1 MLTGALLLSSGWLLA
16 AASGAGTEPDPL
28 DQAAVDYIHLV
39 LAVGRHDGNY
49 VDAYYGPPAWKEDA
63 GRGMPIPPEEL
74 LKRAR
79 LLLQRLRTLPPSDR
93 REFLEKQSVAV
104 ETFLRRLL
112 GESMSLAQEATLLY
126 DLEPARHPIAEFEAA
141 RARLE
146 ALLPGDGDLGAR
158 VQAFR
163 KRFVIPK
170 DRLAAVV
177 ERCLDETRRRTGAQV
192 RLPEG
197 EAFRAA
203 FVTGKPWNAYNWYQG
218 GFQSLIEVNTD
229 LPIELHPHLITIAH
243 EGYPGHHTYNA
254 LLEDRLVRGR
264 GWPEYEIYP
273 LYSPQSLLAEGTAN
287 LAASIVFTPDA
298 EWRFVA
304 EAMAPLAGIRDADF
318 ARYREVIQA
327 LEPLRHVRGEA
338 ARLLL
343 DDGRPAEEVAAFLV
357 RHWLVS
363 EDRARK
369 SIEFIRTYR
378 SYVFNYT
385 VGEDLARRYV
395 GAGSERTERFFA
407 LLQRPATPSGLLREI
422 ETRGGG

>member
-1 MLTGALLLSSGWLLA
+1 VRTTGAPTDT
-16 AASGAGTEPDPL
+16 GAGPDPL
-28 DQAAVDYIHLV
+28 DRAAIDYVHLV

-49 VDAYYGPPAWKEDA
+49 VDAFYGPPAWKEDA
-63 GRGMPIPPEEL
+63 ARGVPIPPEDL
-74 LKRAR
+74 LGRAR
-79 LLLQRLRTLPPSDR
+79 LLLDRLRALPASER
-93 REFLEKQSVAV
+93 REYLEKQVVAV
-104 ETFLRRLL
+104 ETFSRRLL

-126 DLEPARHPIAEFEAA
+126 DLEPARHPVAEFESA

-146 ALLPGDGDLGAR
+146 LLLPGDGDLGAR

-163 KRFVIPK
+163 ERFVIPK
-170 DRLAAVV
+170 DRLGAVLD
-177 ERCLDETRRRTGAQV
+177 RCLDETRRRTGAQV
-192 RLPEG
+192 RLPVG

-218 GFQSLIEVNTD
+218 GFHSLIEVNTD

-287 LAASIVFTPDA
+287 LATSIAFTPEE

-304 EAMAPLAGIRDADF
+304 ETMAPLAGIRDADF
-318 ARYREVIQA
+318 ARYREVVLA

-343 DDGRPAEEVAAFLV
+343 DDGRPAAEVSAFLV
-357 RHWLVS
+357 RHWLVN
-363 EDRARK
+363 EERARK
-369 SIEFIRTYR
+369 SIDFIRTYR

-385 VGEDLARRYV
+385 VGEDLVRKYLGTGPDRIERY
-395 GAGSERTERFFA
+395 FA

-422 ETRGGG
+422 RN